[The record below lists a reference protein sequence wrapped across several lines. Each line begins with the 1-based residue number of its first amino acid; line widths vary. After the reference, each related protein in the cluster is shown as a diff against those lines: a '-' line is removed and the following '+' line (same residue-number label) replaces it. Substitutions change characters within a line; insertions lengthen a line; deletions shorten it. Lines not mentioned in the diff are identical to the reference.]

1 MQEGD
6 ASGENNTEM
15 AWTERGRSW
24 AAPVFM
30 EAMMNGQAGT
40 SLAEMIVVLALL
52 GLAAAIALPN
62 LAETRRKLD
71 LERLARQVA
80 ADALRC
86 KMEALTTCRNVGLVF
101 AEVNGRPFY
110 VMVADGNG
118 NGVSRQD
125 FLRNMDKPLH
135 PPVWLEFLSGGV
147 RLGVPREWAVP
158 DPSGGGTLGDPGLRI
173 GRSGIISFSHTGGAT
188 PSSVYFNDGRQC
200 VLAMRVHGGLGRVR
214 AILWRR
220 GWSQWKEVRL

>member
-1 MQEGD
+1 MD
-6 ASGENNTEM
+6 GE
-15 AWTERGRSW
+15 
-24 AAPVFM
+24 
-30 EAMMNGQAGT
+30 AGI
-40 SLAEMIVVLALL
+40 SLAEMVVVLVLL
-52 GLAAAIALPN
+52 GLAMAIALPN
-62 LAETRRKLD
+62 LAETRRTLD

-86 KMEALTTCRNVGLVF
+86 RMEALTTCRNVGLVF
-101 AEVNGRPFY
+101 AEANGRPFY

-135 PPVWLEFLSGGV
+135 PPVWLEFLSAGT
-147 RLGVPREWAVP
+147 RLGVPRAWAVP
-158 DPSGGGTLGDPGLRI
+158 DPSGAGTLGEAGLRV

-188 PSSVYFNDGRQC
+188 PSSVYFNDGRDR
-200 VLAMRVHGGLGRVR
+200 VLAVRVHGGLGRVR

-220 GWSQWKEVRL
+220 GWSEWREVRL